1 MRFSHPYVWVLLC
14 IGFVL
19 LGVLGALWAGYEV
32 VLRRWRAFRWPRERE
47 RRRAWSRVLARVDR
61 AERVTELGDFILV
74 LGIRPGADSATY
86 RDAAEEVRWRRIV
99 RLPSSAAPHVE
110 KAETLPVLLAPSMPL
125 TLALVLSPD
134 ASEAEQHARHV
145 YIESGQLKWRLVPT

>member
-1 MRFSHPYVWVLLC
+1 
-14 IGFVL
+14 
-19 LGVLGALWAGYEV
+19 
-32 VLRRWRAFRWPRERE
+32 
-47 RRRAWSRVLARVDR
+47 
-61 AERVTELGDFILV
+61 
-74 LGIRPGADSATY
+74 
-86 RDAAEEVRWRRIV
+86 
-99 RLPSSAAPHVE
+99 VE